1 MIIDNEC
8 YVLMWCT
15 NDSFDWTEFHK
26 VSSVK
31 GSKFSI
37 DKNKKE
43 FYSVDSIIDIIDPKE
58 ISSYVCVNCKCPIK
72 SHKFLLCNDTYCTH
86 EFKRNM
92 THIGGFQN
100 SKTHH
105 VRFKDLRISNI
116 GSRHLLRENLWS
128 RDEIPEE
135 NTYAKYDTMLFS
147 IRDNCFLHKSKFA
160 DRRLSHKNKG
170 KRYNLHP
177 H

>member
-1 MIIDNEC
+1 MNLNNKC
-8 YVLMWCT
+8 YVLMWCE

-31 GSKFSI
+31 GTQFSI

-43 FYSVDSIIDIIDPKE
+43 FYSVDTIIDILYSEHIYPC
-58 ISSYVCVNCKCPIK
+58 VCVNCKCPLK
-72 SHKFLLCNDTYCTH
+72 SHKSLLCNETYCTN
-86 EFKRNM
+86 EYQKDM
-92 THIGGFQN
+92 THIGGFRN
-100 SKTHH
+100 SGTNHE
-105 VRFKDLRISNI
+105 RFRDLRISNI

-135 NTYAKYDTMLFS
+135 NTYASYDTMLFS
-147 IRDNCFLHKSKFA
+147 VRDNCFLHKSKFA
-160 DRRLSHKNKG
+160 DRRLSRKNKG
-170 KRYNLHP
+170 KSYNLHP